1 MAAHGRARNGSAA
14 VLAVLLMGLALAAA
28 WWAVAPGILGTSP
41 GEVLNGALAP
51 AGVVVPDEVALA
63 EGARISTRLQTS
75 QPRDPFVP
83 LITDTPPVDTDGDG
97 EPDST
102 VVDRT
107 RFTLEDVSDIAG
119 VLRAEVS
126 VDGVTYTVGIGDTF
140 AGKFKVI
147 SLDETAGSG
156 VFSYGDNTFSA
167 IIGQA
172 ILK

>member
-1 MAAHGRARNGSAA
+1 MAAHGQARNGSAA
-14 VLAVLLMGLALAAA
+14 VLAVLLMGLAMAAA
-28 WWAVAPGILGTSP
+28 WWAVAPGILGTSADDVLS
-41 GEVLNGALAP
+41 GELAP
-51 AGVVVPDEVALA
+51 TGVATPDEVALV

-83 LITDTPPVDTDGDG
+83 LITPATPGGTTPGD
-97 EPDST
+97 S
-102 VVDRT
+102 VVVRT
-107 RFTLEDVSDIAG
+107 KFILEDVSDISG

-126 VDGVTYTVGIGDTF
+126 VDGVTYTVGVGDTF

-147 SLDETAGSG
+147 SLDDAAGSG